1 MLEGS
6 WKQNATTVVASVM
19 SLEVV
24 NNWRSVLQIN
34 HLEKDLDMNFILFQQ
49 KYVTITIF
57 EWLVSTWH
65 MFVRNFGKKASQI
78 ERLFESN
85 SRTFGCFKCSAAL
98 CLPVR
103 PCYKATWL
111 QELTECFI
119 PYISPDTRNRTFV
132 KNGSCIQTL
141 DTVLNPIVKIGV
153 QTT

>member
-65 MFVRNFGKKASQI
+65 MCLSEISEKKHLKLRDYLNQI
-78 ERLFESN
+78 QGPL
-85 SRTFGCFKCSAAL
+85 AAL
-98 CLPVR
+98 NALQR
-103 PCYKATWL
+103 FAFPCALATRQHDCKSWL
-111 QELTECFI
+111 SALYPIYHLTPE
-119 PYISPDTRNRTFV
+119 
-132 KNGSCIQTL
+132 
-141 DTVLNPIVKIGV
+141 IGHL
-153 QTT
+153 